1 MQKREDQTINFYG
14 LNPKTCNAH
23 HLSHDTYPREII
35 VYSRNIINVCSL
47 FSHEWQ
53 VSLIKFMVGTH
64 HSCERREHAFM
75 VLREYTIIFPYPTEQ
90 RNAIFGMTES
100 PTYPLCQQT
109 RISLQSVIL
118 TVLMIKNTTY
128 TNPHYTSL
136 CTTIYTQTQIFLPS
150 SLLFI
155 VGVVFLEDSYSQ
167 NNGGHEGFFLVGSMF
182 TTLAILPLAIVSSFL
197 VCVCETRGMIMML

>member
-1 MQKREDQTINFYG
+1 MFLGLMQKREDQTINFYG

-23 HLSHDTYPREII
+23 HLSHDTYPMG
-35 VYSRNIINVCSL
+35 
-47 FSHEWQ
+47 Q
-53 VSLIKFMVGTH
+53 G
-64 HSCERREHAFM
+64 
-75 VLREYTIIFPYPTEQ
+75 
-90 RNAIFGMTES
+90 NAIFGMTES
-100 PTYPLCQQT
+100 TTYPLCQQT

-118 TVLMIKNTTY
+118 TVLMIKNTIY
-128 TNPHYTSL
+128 TNSHYISL
-136 CTTIYTQTQIFLPS
+136 GTTIYTQTQIFLPS